1 MNDKRHLGG
10 FAQSI
15 GETQVPGDPRIHG
28 IIPGPGPTPIGPAP
42 PHIRQVLS
50 VYDSR
55 PIGGYDFV
63 LSDSFDSYIDLPE
76 VSVQSPQG
84 YITVVRRIEIEA
96 QPGLLLS
103 PFGILPTWVFVNNGV
118 TAIAWEWNTGKVLT
132 DEGID
137 TFFVVQPNVPF
148 GIRCAALTGIAVD
161 IVVRFIGNLILD
173 VNEPPTEQ
181 VGALPH
187 AVYPI
192 TKEF

>member
-1 MNDKRHLGG
+1 MQPPRKPSHLGG
-10 FAQSI
+10 FERAR

-28 IIPGPGPTPIGPAP
+28 VVPGPGPTPIGPAP
-42 PHIRQVLS
+42 PHIRQVIS
-50 VYDSR
+50 TYDSR

-63 LSDSFDSYIDLPE
+63 LSSSFDSYIDLPE
-76 VSVQSPQG
+76 MLVTSPQG
-84 YITVVRRIEIEA
+84 YISVVRRIEIEA
-96 QPGLLLS
+96 SPGLLLS
-103 PFGILPTWVFVNNGV
+103 SPATWVFSNNGV
-118 TAIAWEWNTGKVLT
+118 VAIAWEWNTGKVLT

-137 TFFVVQPNVPF
+137 TFFVVQPNVLF

-161 IVVRFIGNLILD
+161 VVVRYSGNLILD

-181 VGALPH
+181 VGSLPH